1 MDFNVK
7 LAEGLVNT
15 TRIGGDYFSA
25 RADLYFPI
33 VLAQLSSG
41 VGIGQLTT
49 TSSLNVVAEDYLEY
63 KKKFGDLEF
72 EGIVGG
78 SIQSAQQEIINL
90 LGSKYISDD
99 LKNVLSVIESESLVA
114 VDIFITTGSATFE
127 TGVFANTVLL
137 LRGVKDVIV
146 APSFL
151 TVTGEL
157 MLVGAGD
164 FNCVE
169 VFVFGIVLPALFATL
184 FAIGLD
190 IILLLDSFD
199 LMIVLGI
206 LLTTAAVFLFA
217 EVDGIGVFTFFVIS
231 FLATVLT
238 TGFAIFLM
246 SPSFSK
252 YTFPPPQS
260 RVPFSLFDI

>member
-1 MDFNVK
+1 MLEVVSLLINLFSLPN
-7 LAEGLVNT
+7 NT
-15 TRIGGDYFSA
+15 QWS
-25 RADLYFPI
+25 
-33 VLAQLSSG
+33 V
-41 VGIGQLTT
+41 
-49 TSSLNVVAEDYLEY
+49 SSLLLPGLSFALIDSDLASL
-63 KKKFGDLEF
+63 FGFL
-72 EGIVGG
+72 
-78 SIQSAQQEIINL
+78 
-90 LGSKYISDD
+90 
-99 LKNVLSVIESESLVA
+99 ESESLVA

-137 LRGVKDVIV
+137 LSGVKDVIV

-169 VFVFGIVLPALFATL
+169 VFVFGIVFPALFATL

-199 LMIVLGI
+199 LTIVLGI
-206 LLTTAAVFLFA
+206 LLTTAVVVLFA
-217 EVDGIGVFTFFVIS
+217 EVDGIGVFAFFVIAL
-231 FLATVLT
+231 FAPVFT